1 MQILD
6 NIIILLLFVI
16 AFIAGKKISDRYNQ
30 RRISE
35 LEYHIRLNAAEK
47 GLSYVAPPVDFMPI
61 GKDFMDKLR
70 QQGHATQAIRKS
82 KLTGSD
88 GASA

>member
-6 NIIILLLFVI
+6 NLIILLLPVI
-16 AFIAGKKISDRYNQ
+16 AFIAGKKIADRYNQ

-35 LEYHIRLNAAEK
+35 LEYQLRLYAAEK
-47 GLSYVAPPVDFMPI
+47 GLGYVAPPVEAMPI

-70 QQGHATQAIRKS
+70 ENGRATQHLRKS
-82 KLTGSD
+82 SQSESN